1 MLRFFF
7 LLLSTV
13 YLLYATSKV
22 EIYATSMDSH
32 DDKVKAYN
40 GVTVIYKDYFLTAD
54 EAKYDRKSGILE
66 LFGNVR
72 ATKGKN
78 YKLLG
83 KYAKLN
89 ISKKERTFKPFFMLE
104 KKSKVWISA
113 DEGCAVD
120 KDYDIKSG
128 VLSGCNPN
136 NPLWQMQ
143 FSSSTYNADDMW
155 LSLYNTRIYIY
166 DIPVLYTPYFG
177 YSLDTR
183 RRTGLLVPAFGMSD
197 KEGFYY
203 EQPFYIA
210 EQDWWDLELKPQV
223 RTNRGYGGYTTF
235 RFTDSPTSKGE
246 FTTGYFKEKDSYFT
260 DENLLNDSHYG
271 FNFRYDNDDFI
282 NQWFSTSL
290 EGQSGIYVSVN
301 NMNDVDYINL
311 STNDTTQ
318 NTTASQVLSRIN
330 LFYNTEKNYFG
341 SYFKYYK
348 DLTKETNEDT
358 LQQIP
363 TFQYHR
369 YLDTFF
375 KDHLLSSVDLKS
387 HNITREINKKVLQT
401 DLNIPLTL
409 QTSLFDEYLNLS
421 YTAYMYAQHSSFS
434 GDEKV
439 STGKYQDG
447 IFAREHNILSISSEL
462 TKPYKDFTHVVDFG
476 ITYIFA
482 GEDTKSGYYDYNQDF
497 CSDTENIDDPRCE
510 FYNISDV
517 DEIVKLGFSQYLFD
531 LDGTQRIYHRLAQ
544 KIFYKNDSN
553 KLGELENELD
563 YKITSSINFYNNMF
577 YNYDEHSFSKVLNK
591 ISYNGNG
598 FNLSLS
604 HLYKDTFLTTTNTY
618 TPYTSYITSSAT
630 YTYNEHYSYYA
641 SLDYDLEKSFKK
653 SSNIGFLYKKRC
665 WEFGLKFLENTRP
678 VLTQDGASSVNDRYV
693 YFTIVLKPIM
703 RSSTSSNLAIRLPDS
718 LKGEE

>member
-1 MLRFFF
+1 MLKFF
-7 LLLSTV
+7 LLSIS
-13 YLLYATSKV
+13 LLTYIYAGSKV

-32 DDKVKAYN
+32 ENKVKAYN
-40 GVTVIYKDYFLTAD
+40 GVTVVYKDYFLTAD
-54 EAKYDRKSGILE
+54 EANYDRSSGILE

-89 ISKKERTFKPFFMLE
+89 ISKKERSFKPFFMLE
-104 KKSKVWISA
+104 RKSQVWISA
-113 DEGCAVD
+113 DEGCAID
-120 KDYDIKSG
+120 KDYAIKSG

-136 NPLWQMQ
+136 DPLWKMQ

-183 RRTGLLVPAFGMSD
+183 RRTGLLVPALGMSD

-203 EQPFYIA
+203 EQPIYIA

-223 RTNRGYGGYTTF
+223 RTNRGYGGYATF
-235 RFTDSPTSKGE
+235 RFVDSPTSKGE
-246 FTTGYFKEKDSYFT
+246 FTTGYFKEKNSYFLN
-260 DENLLNDSHYG
+260 ENLLNDSHYG
-271 FNFRYDNDDFI
+271 FNFRYDNSDFI
-282 NQWFSTSL
+282 NQWFSASF
-290 EGQSGIYVSVN
+290 EGQSGIYVNVN

-330 LFYNTEKNYFG
+330 IFYNTESNYVG
-341 SYFKYYK
+341 TYFKYYK
-348 DLTKETNEDT
+348 DLTKQTNENT
-358 LQQIP
+358 LQQVP
-363 TFQYHR
+363 TFHYHH
-369 YLDTFF
+369 YLDTFL
-375 KDHLLSSVDLKS
+375 KDHLLYNVDLKS
-387 HNITREINKKVLQT
+387 HNITRQTNKKVLQT

-409 QTSLFDEYLNLS
+409 QTSLFDEYLNVG
-421 YTAYMYAQHSSFS
+421 YTAYMYGQHSSFS
-434 GDEKV
+434 GDENL

-447 IFAREHNILSISSEL
+447 IYAREYNIVSASTEL
-462 TKPYKDFTHVVDFG
+462 TRAYEDFTHVVDFG
-476 ITYIFA
+476 VTYVFA
-482 GEDTKSGYYDYNQDF
+482 GADTKSGYYEYNQNF
-497 CSDTENIDDPRCE
+497 CSDSVNINNPRCE
-510 FYNISDV
+510 FYNITDV
-517 DEIVKLGFSQYLFD
+517 DEAVQIGFSQYLFD
-531 LDGTQRIYHRLAQ
+531 SSGTQRVYHRLAQ
-544 KIFYKNDSN
+544 RIFYKNLTN
-553 KLGELENELD
+553 KFGELENELD
-563 YKITSSINFYNNMF
+563 YKITDTIDFYNNMF

-604 HLYKDTFLTTTNTY
+604 HLYKDTFLDTTDTY
-618 TPYTSYITSSAT
+618 TPYTSYITSSAS
-630 YTYNEHYSYYA
+630 YTYDEHYSYYA
-641 SLDYDLEKSFKK
+641 SLDYDWEKSFKK

-678 VLTQDGASSVNDRYV
+678 ILTQSGTSSVNDRYV
-693 YFTIVLKPIM
+693 YFTIVLKPMM
-703 RSSTSSNLAIRLPDS
+703 RSGTTSNLAVRLPDS
-718 LKGEE
+718 LEGI

>member
-1 MLRFFF
+1 MFRFF
-7 LLLSTV
+7 LLILATV
-13 YLLYATSKV
+13 CLLYAGSKV

-32 DDKVKAYN
+32 DNKVKAYN
-40 GVTVIYKDYFLTAD
+40 GVTVVYKDYFLTAD

-113 DEGCAVD
+113 DEGCAID
-120 KDYDIKSG
+120 KDYAIESG
-128 VLSGCNPN
+128 VISGCNPN
-136 NPLWQMQ
+136 DPLWKMQ

-155 LSLYNTRIYIY
+155 LSLYNTRLYIY

-197 KEGFYY
+197 KEGIYY

-223 RTNRGYGGYTTF
+223 RTNRGYGAYSTF
-235 RFTDSPTSKGE
+235 RFVDSPTSRGE
-246 FTTGYFKEKDSYFT
+246 LTTGYFKEKNSYFLN
-260 DENLLNDSHYG
+260 ENLLNDSHYG
-271 FNFRYDNDDFI
+271 FNFRYDNSDFI
-282 NQWFSTSL
+282 NQWFGTSF
-290 EGQSGIYVSVN
+290 EGQSGIYVDVN

-330 LFYNTEKNYFG
+330 IFYNTENNYVG
-341 SYFKYYK
+341 TYFKYYK
-348 DLTKETNEDT
+348 DLTKQTNENT
-358 LQQIP
+358 LQQVP
-363 TFQYHR
+363 TFHYHH
-369 YLDTFF
+369 YLDTFL
-375 KDHLLSSVDLKS
+375 KDHLLYNVDLKS
-387 HNITREINKKVLQT
+387 HNITRQTNKKVLQT

-409 QTSLFDEYLNLS
+409 QTSLFDEYLNVG
-421 YTAYMYAQHSSFS
+421 YTAYMYGQHSSFS
-434 GDEKV
+434 GDENV

-447 IFAREHNILSISSEL
+447 IFAREYNIVSVSSEL
-462 TKPYKDFTHVVDFG
+462 TRAYEDFTHVVDFG
-476 ITYIFA
+476 VTYVFA
-482 GEDTKSGYYDYNQDF
+482 GADTKSGYYDYNKDF
-497 CSDTENIDDPRCE
+497 CSDTENIDNPRCE
-510 FYNISDV
+510 FYNITDV
-517 DEIVKLGFSQYLFD
+517 DEAVQVGFSQYLFD
-531 LDGTQRIYHRLAQ
+531 STGIQRVYHRLGQ
-544 KIFYKNDSN
+544 RIFYKNTSN
-553 KLGELENELD
+553 QLGELENELD
-563 YKITSSINFYNNMF
+563 YKMTDSISFYNNMF

-591 ISYNGNG
+591 LSYNGHG

-604 HLYKDTFLTTTNTY
+604 HLYKDTFLTASDTY
-618 TPYTSYITSSAT
+618 TPYTSYVTSSAS
-630 YTYNEHYSYYA
+630 YTYDEHYSYYA

-653 SSNIGFLYKKRC
+653 SSKIGFLYKKRC

-693 YFTIVLKPIM
+693 YFTIVLKPMM
-703 RSSTSSNLAIRLPDS
+703 RSGTTSNLAVRLPDS
-718 LKGEE
+718 LEGM